1 MIISIAFLIFAAG
14 IFFWVLSPFLREPE
28 EMGEK
33 KADEVESSPGKEQE
47 K

>member
-14 IFFWVLSPFLREPE
+14 IFFWVLSPFLRESE
-28 EMGEK
+28 ERGEK
-33 KADEVESSPGKEQE
+33 KADEAGSSPGKEQD